1 MMHEQTFLRRWLG
14 ELPIYGLALA
24 LFALCAALLS
34 QHGVYPSIGPM
45 LVNLRLFMAAI
56 ISVLVIDIVVFLA
69 TKRPDSPITA
79 IKSRYFSANARQ
91 RMVACVPLLAV
102 CIMLLPFFSKMK
114 AAIPLFNDYTWDTTF
129 IAWDRAIFFGYDAWE
144 VMQPVLGFP
153 IVTATLAV
161 FYHLWML
168 LLYPGCLFFAFAKI
182 DPMLRRQFFMTYVLS
197 WTVIG
202 GAMAT
207 WMASVG
213 PCFVGPMLG
222 NDTFDAQ
229 MAYLNAAN
237 EQVPVMTLKVQAML
251 LDWFHQSANGL
262 GSGITAMP
270 SMHIAICFLF
280 WLAMR
285 QVDRRLGH
293 AFAAFLVIIWIGSV
307 HLAYHYAVDGL
318 VSAVAVAAIWWIS
331 GNAIRAWDA
340 WLARSSTA
348 PVSLAPNAAPAE

>member
-1 MMHEQTFLRRWLG
+1 MMNEQKILQRWLG

-24 LFALCAALLS
+24 LFCLCVALLS
-34 QHGVYPSIGPM
+34 QHGVYPSMMAIT
-45 LVNLRLFMAAI
+45 VNLRLFMAAV
-56 ISVLVIDIVVFLA
+56 ISVWVIDICAFLV
-69 TKRPDSPITA
+69 TKRPDSPIAA
-79 IKSRYFSANARQ
+79 IKSRYFSANAFGRTI
-91 RMVACVPLLAV
+91 ACLPLLAV
-102 CIMLLPFFSKMK
+102 CIVLLPFFSKMK
-114 AAIPLFNDYTWDTTF
+114 AAIPLFNDYTWDATF
-129 IAWDRAIFFGYDAWE
+129 IAWDRAIFFGHDAWQ
-144 VMQPVLGFP
+144 VMQPIIGYP
-153 IVTATLAV
+153 IITALLAV

-168 LLYPGCLFFAFAKI
+168 LLYPGCLFFAFARI
-182 DPMLRRQFFMTYVLS
+182 DPVLRRQFFLTYVLS

-202 GAMAT
+202 GGMAT
-207 WMASVG
+207 LMASVG

-251 LDWFHQSANGL
+251 LEWFHQSANGL

-285 QVDRRLGH
+285 RVDHRLSK
-293 AFAAFLVIIWIGSV
+293 AFAAFLVIIWVGSV

-318 VSAVAVAAIWWIS
+318 VSVIAVAAIWWFAGKVIT
-331 GNAIRAWDA
+331 AFDI
-340 WLARSSTA
+340 WLTRSTA
-348 PVSLAPNAAPAE
+348 MPAPSTPTAAPAE